1 LAGPSANSF
10 VAHALREEMPMAQAM
25 AQATAQ
31 VAMLSAAA
39 PAIDRVHLKQ
49 MTFGDRGLECELLQL
64 FDRQAEMLMTRMRQ
78 SDASVLG
85 MLAHTLKGSAGGI
98 GAHDVAAAAAAAEQA
113 ASAPAAERSAAL
125 QRLAAAVDAA
135 RAEIAVL
142 LRA

>member
-1 LAGPSANSF
+1 
-10 VAHALREEMPMAQAM
+10 MAPAM
-25 AQATAQ
+25 AQSTSQ
-31 VAMLSAAA
+31 VPMRSAAA

-78 SDASVLG
+78 SDASVLA
-85 MLAHTLKGSAGGI
+85 MLAHTLKGSAVGI

-113 ASAPAAERSAAL
+113 ASAPAAERTAAL
-125 QRLAAAVDAA
+125 QRLAAAIDAA